1 MIRRVAGKHLL
12 CLLLLAFPLAW
23 AVYTKKDARTT
34 QKNDTGWGQAKNRR
48 LFARRKIILEKDKHA
63 PQRLHTALLTLPRRC
78 SRLMESCSSWTLCC
92 DPCASC
98 HCRLF
103 NTICHCW
110 RTNPLCL
117 KRT

>member
-34 QKNDTGWGQAKNRR
+34 QKNDTGQ
-48 LFARRKIILEKDKHA
+48 
-63 PQRLHTALLTLPRRC
+63 LHTALLTLPRRC

>member
-1 MIRRVAGKHLL
+1 MRNVAGKHL
-12 CLLLLAFPLAW
+12 CFLLLAFPLAF
-23 AVYTKKDARTT
+23 AEYTKKDTRTT
-34 QKNDTGWGQAKNRR
+34 ENDTVWGQAKNRR
-48 LFARRKIILEKDKHA
+48 LFARRKIILQQER
-63 PQRLHTALLTLPRRC
+63 PVPRLHTALLSPPRRC
-78 SRLMESCSSWTLCC
+78 SRLMESCSSRTLCC

-98 HCRLF
+98 RCRLF